1 MNHKSLVWKLF
12 LAVGLLSS
20 IFVGCSGRSGSDG
33 SGSGLP
39 GAREGLRDVST
50 LLQSLQAQGTAPPT
64 KAALYR
70 QFDVIHPA
78 AGIMIPNRTLI
89 YFKGGRIH
97 PESKSQVLVAM
108 QADADKT
115 GGWVLL
121 ESGEVKDLQAS
132 EIQTL
137 KQAGEA
143 IQ

>member
-1 MNHKSLVWKLF
+1 MQ
-12 LAVGLLSS
+12 
-20 IFVGCSGRSGSDG
+20 
-33 SGSGLP
+33 
-39 GAREGLRDVST
+39 DVSA

-64 KAALYR
+64 KAAHYR

-89 YFKGGRIH
+89 YFKGGRID
-97 PESKSQVLVAM
+97 PESKSQLLVAM

-132 EIQTL
+132 EIQNL